1 MFKELHHQ
9 ETPLILCNVWDATS
23 AHIAEKLGYQAIG
36 TSSAAI
42 AKSFGKTD
50 GQIISFETLLMV
62 VKQIS
67 EVTTLPLSVDIEAGY
82 ADTSKEIADNITK
95 LAELGVVG
103 VNIEDSQLING
114 LRFLVDKHN
123 FSEELSQ
130 VKALLND
137 ANIEMFINVRS
148 DTYIVDAGTALPKTI
163 ERISLYEDAGADGI
177 FLPCLT
183 APDDIGKIVANCSLP
198 LNVMCMPEL
207 VSFDELQHLG
217 VKRISMGNFVYD
229 NLLAHLENTLSSIKQ
244 QGSFEPLSL
253 GYRS

>member
-1 MFKELHHQ
+1 MFKALHYQPH
-9 ETPLILCNVWDATS
+9 PLIICNVWDAAS
-23 AHIAEKLGYQAIG
+23 AIIAEKLGYQAIG

-82 ADTSKEIADNITK
+82 ADTPKEIVENITK
-95 LAELGVVG
+95 LAKLGVVG
-103 VNIEDSQLING
+103 INIEDSQLING
-114 LRFLVDKHN
+114 RRSLVDKHD
-123 FSEELSQ
+123 FFEKLSQ

-148 DTYIVDAGTALPKTI
+148 DTYIVDAETALPETI
-163 ERISLYEDAGADGI
+163 ERISLYEGAGADGI

-183 APDDIGKIVANCSLP
+183 AADDISKIVTHSALP
-198 LNVMCMPEL
+198 INVMCMPEL
-207 VSFDELQHLG
+207 ASFDQLQQLG

-229 NLLAHLENTLSSIKQ
+229 NLLAHLEKTLSSIKQ

-253 GYRS
+253 G

>member
-82 ADTSKEIADNITK
+82 ADTPQEIVENIVK
-95 LAELGVVG
+95 LAKLGVVG
-103 VNIEDSQLING
+103 INIEDSQLING

-123 FSEELSQ
+123 FSEKLSQ

-163 ERISLYEDAGADGI
+163 ERISFFECAGADGI
-177 FLPCLT
+177 FFPCLT
-183 APDDIGKIVANCSLP
+183 AHDDISKIVAHCSLP
-198 LNVMCMPEL
+198 LNVMCMPDL

>member
-1 MFKELHHQ
+1 MFKELHQ
-9 ETPLILCNVWDATS
+9 EETPLILCNVWDAAS
-23 AHIAEKLGYQAIG
+23 AIVAEKLGYQAIG

-82 ADTSKEIADNITK
+82 ADTPKEIVENITK
-95 LAELGVVG
+95 LVKLDVVG
-103 VNIEDSQLING
+103 INIEDSQLING
-114 LRFLVDKHN
+114 RRSLVDKHD
-123 FSEELSQ
+123 FSEKLSQ
-130 VKALLND
+130 IKALLND

-148 DTYIVDAGTALPKTI
+148 DTYIVDAAKALPETI
-163 ERISLYEDAGADGI
+163 ERISLYEGTGADGI

-183 APDDIGKIVANCSLP
+183 APSDISKIVAHCSLP
-198 LNVMCMPEL
+198 LNIMCMPEL
-207 VSFDELQHLG
+207 ANFDQLQKIG

-253 GYRS
+253 G

>member
-1 MFKELHHQ
+1 MFKELHQQ
-9 ETPLILCNVWDATS
+9 ETLLILCNVWDAAS
-23 AHIAEKLGYQAIG
+23 AIIAEKLGYQAIG

-82 ADTSKEIADNITK
+82 ADTPKEIVENITK
-95 LAELGVVG
+95 LAKLGVVG
-103 VNIEDSQLING
+103 INIEDSQLING
-114 LRFLVDKHN
+114 RRSLVDKHD
-123 FSEELSQ
+123 FSEKLSL

-148 DTYIVDAGTALPKTI
+148 DAYIVDAETALPETI
-163 ERISLYEDAGADGI
+163 ERISLYEGAGADGI

-183 APDDIGKIVANCSLP
+183 AADDISKIVTHSALP
-198 LNVMCMPEL
+198 INVMCMPKL
-207 VSFDELQHLG
+207 ASFDQLQQLG

-229 NLLAHLENTLSSIKQ
+229 NLLAHLEKTLSSIKQ

-253 GYRS
+253 G

>member
-1 MFKELHHQ
+1 MFKELHQQ
-9 ETPLILCNVWDATS
+9 ETPLILCNVWDAAS
-23 AHIAEKLGYQAIG
+23 AIIAEKLGYQAIG

-82 ADTSKEIADNITK
+82 ADTPKEIVENITK
-95 LAELGVVG
+95 LAKLGVVG
-103 VNIEDSQLING
+103 INIEDSQLING
-114 LRFLVDKHN
+114 RRSLVDKHD
-123 FSEELSQ
+123 FSVKLSQ

-148 DTYIVDAGTALPKTI
+148 DTYIVDAATALPETI
-163 ERISLYEDAGADGI
+163 ERISLYEGAGADGI

-183 APDDIGKIVANCSLP
+183 AADDISKIVTHSALP
-198 LNVMCMPEL
+198 INVMCMPEL
-207 VSFDELQHLG
+207 ASFDQLQQLG

-229 NLLAHLENTLSSIKQ
+229 NLLAHLEKTLSSIKQ

-253 GYRS
+253 G